1 MGKEGKKVEKDLK
14 IQALQ
19 EMEGHPAWKL
29 YQDHLDR
36 LCRIKEVEKSKALR
50 SDNPFEANKAQFEID
65 GIQLASKG
73 ITALLS
79 GLQTE

>member
-1 MGKEGKKVEKDLK
+1 MEKDLM
-14 IQALQ
+14 IQVLQ

-50 SDNPFEANKAQFEID
+50 SNNPFEASKAQFEID
-65 GIQLASKG
+65 GIQLAAKG
-73 ITALLS
+73 LTILLS
-79 GLQTE
+79 GLTAEQPE